1 MTLTHYLTTTEA
13 AARLDVHPETVRRLC
28 VDGKLDA
35 RWTGHAWAIHED
47 VVVAYRRRE
56 LLRQAHERA
65 AAAAADAT
73 LRARRRQHLRR
84 LHQEEHECDICG
96 RVVRGRGAFGHHR
109 KACARRQREAALASL
124 ARRLET
130 PPEAQPVGW
139 LVQTPFGWQLQQDG
153 RVVQLRVARE
163 AVLVLEEDARG

>member
-1 MTLTHYLTTTEA
+1 MTLPNYLTTSEA

-65 AAAAADAT
+65 AAAARDMT
-73 LRARRRQHLRR
+73 LRDKRRQQLRR
-84 LHQEEHECDICG
+84 LTQEEHECDICG

-109 KACARRQREAALASL
+109 KACARRQREATLAAL

-139 LVQTPFGWQLQQDG
+139 LVQTPFGWQMQVDG
-153 RVVQLRVARE
+153 RVVGLRVVE
-163 AVLVLEEDARG
+163 DAVLRLGEAS